1 MFTTAKDFL
10 APAELVIRTMLVSRE
25 ECLQRWAWG
34 FETWG
39 WHSEK
44 QRAGD
49 GPAGLGAG
57 ESGDCS
63 FSSKEMFQITT
74 RVFIRLQRWKR
85 KVLQIAHQQ
94 NNPVAHCCNYLY
106 SRYIIIEIY

>member
-1 MFTTAKDFL
+1 MFTIAKDFL
-10 APAELVIRTMLVSRE
+10 APAELVIRTMLVSWE

-49 GPAGLGAG
+49 GPAGLEAG
-57 ESGDCS
+57 ETGDCS
-63 FSSKEMFQITT
+63 FSSKETFQITT
-74 RVFIRLQRWKR
+74 RVFILFA
-85 KVLQIAHQQ
+85 KVEKKSSSNCPPA
-94 NNPVAHCCNYLY
+94 
-106 SRYIIIEIY
+106 E